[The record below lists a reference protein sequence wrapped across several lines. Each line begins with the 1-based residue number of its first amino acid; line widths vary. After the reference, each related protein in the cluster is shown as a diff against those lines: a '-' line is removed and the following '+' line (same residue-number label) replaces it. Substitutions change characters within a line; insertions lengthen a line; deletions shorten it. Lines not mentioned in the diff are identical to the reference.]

1 MAFFR
6 QFPRTFYNIDNTL
19 INIPD
24 IFRRVVPTDLFDNM
38 SYMLEFDIQD
48 GQKPEH
54 ISYDMYDTVDYY
66 WLILVCNNII
76 DPYHDWPKSQLDLV
90 EFAKQRYGEE
100 NLNKVNHY
108 VDSTDENIR
117 VNFDQTKFNLNE
129 ISIVTNIQHETNV
142 NESKRRIKL
151 PRADVVEELAGQFRA
166 LIRGR

>member
-6 QFPRTFYNIDNTL
+6 QFPRTFYNIDNNL
-19 INIPD
+19 VNIPD

-54 ISYDMYDTVDYY
+54 ISYDLYDTVDYY
-66 WLILVCNNII
+66 WIILVCNNII

-129 ISIVTNIQHETNV
+129 ITIVTNIQHETNV

>member
-19 INIPD
+19 VNIPD

-38 SYMLEFDIQD
+38 SYMLEYDIQD

-108 VDSTDENIR
+108 VDSTDVNIR

-151 PRADVVEELAGQFRA
+151 PRTDVVEELAGQFRS